1 MKNTFLL
8 FTLGAISLLFSCNS
22 VQEEKYTD
30 NLNTTN
36 SKFADTVSYQAFTT
50 DLQLLTKDFM
60 TWYTYTYKNVKLS
73 ENFIG
78 IDTNMDTI
86 NKKTFLDKMI
96 DANVAALKTNITNGQ
111 STYQLFELNSKD
123 ESIQSSIK
131 QMASTEMA
139 HFKMEGTQ
147 IPDFDF
153 TDLKGK
159 VYTKSTT
166 RGKIVILKCWFIHC
180 VACVKEFPELNNL
193 VDKYKNRT
201 DIVFISLAF
210 DNKKDLKKF
219 LLEKEFKYAVIPETK
234 NYMANKLHISEYPTH
249 FLIDTNGKILKVVN
263 RIEELT
269 PFLTKQIEANP
280 L

>member
-8 FTLGAISLLFSCNS
+8 VTLGAISFLISCNS
-22 VQEEKYTD
+22 VQEKHYTD

-36 SKFADTVSYQAFTT
+36 NKFADTVSYQAFTINV
-50 DLQLLTKDFM
+50 QLLTKDFM
-60 TWYTYTYKNVKLS
+60 TWYTYTYKNVILS

-86 NKKTFLDKMI
+86 NKKTFLDKLI
-96 DANVAALKTNITNGQ
+96 NANVAAFKTNVSNGQ
-111 STYQLFELNSKD
+111 STYQLFKINSKD
-123 ESIQSSIK
+123 ASIQSSIK
-131 QMASTEMA
+131 QMALTEMA
-139 HFKMEGTQ
+139 HFKMEGAQ
-147 IPDFDF
+147 IPDFHF

-159 VYTKSTT
+159 VYNQSST

-201 DIVFISLAF
+201 DIVFISLAI
-210 DNKKDLKKF
+210 DNKKDLQKF
-219 LLEKEFKYAVIPETK
+219 LLEKEFKYAVIPETE
-234 NYMANKLHISEYPTH
+234 NYMTNKLHISEYPTH

-269 PFLTKQIEANP
+269 PFLTKQIEANQ